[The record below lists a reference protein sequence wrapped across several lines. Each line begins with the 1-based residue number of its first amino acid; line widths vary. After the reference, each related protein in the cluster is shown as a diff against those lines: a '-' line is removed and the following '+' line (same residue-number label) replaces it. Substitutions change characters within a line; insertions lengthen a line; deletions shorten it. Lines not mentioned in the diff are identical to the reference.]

1 MIGWPQEPEDA
12 TVLDPDEREG
22 LIPSHI
28 TLRRELNEL
37 EQQNILEATS
47 WALARRRD
55 PVDEGFGRRLHRRM
69 FGQVWQ
75 WAGAYRNS
83 NKNIGVDR
91 SEIQPRLH
99 TVLDNVRY
107 WRDHQTF
114 PSDEIAVRF
123 HHGLVAIHPFPNG
136 NGRWSRLMADLLA
149 IKLEEAPFTWGSSSL
164 RSPDQMRRAYIGSL
178 RMADDHDFAALLA
191 FARS

>member
-55 PVDEGFGRRLHRRM
+55 PVDEGFWAPLASPHVRPGVAMGRRIPEL
-69 FGQVWQ
+69 
-75 WAGAYRNS
+75 
-83 NKNIGVDR
+83 
-91 SEIQPRLH
+91 
-99 TVLDNVRY
+99 
-107 WRDHQTF
+107 
-114 PSDEIAVRF
+114 
-123 HHGLVAIHPFPNG
+123 
-136 NGRWSRLMADLLA
+136 
-149 IKLEEAPFTWGSSSL
+149 
-164 RSPDQMRRAYIGSL
+164 
-178 RMADDHDFAALLA
+178 
-191 FARS
+191 